1 MMLSSAVSLLLH
13 YRGLPSLRRQPLL
26 QTIYCL
32 LDQQLNEATAQQA
45 WGQSVSSLPLIL
57 PLFTISFCNRQPAGC
72 WTSRTGAQIPAFSQ
86 EHRGVSYCQST
97 RDSHSCTRHWLPVW
111 QRGRGCSLLRG
122 TMKEQNPAPVVLGLQ
137 EEDILDTC
145 PWQRPAAPDAQGLG
159 TSGVLQRPGGWQ
171 QSPCSG
177 ALRCPVPSPRPGALV
192 LCHLLARGPGCS
204 PMSRP
209 IPTAPAAA
217 PSSPAAC
224 RPFPASRGCA
234 AAVAEHSNRVFQV
247 IFEELHDYWGA
258 EIMEWINESLVG
270 LSFKLKKKKR
280 KSSLCHKCMI

>member
-45 WGQSVSSLPLIL
+45 WGQSVASLPLIL

-86 EHRGVSYCQST
+86 ERRGVSYCQST

-122 TMKEQNPAPVVLGLQ
+122 TMKEQKPAPVVVGLQ

-177 ALRCPVPSPRPGALV
+177 ALRCPVPSPRPGSLV
-192 LCHLLARGPGCS
+192 LCHLPSHSHSPGCS
-204 PMSRP
+204 PIITSGV
-209 IPTAPAAA
+209 PAISCFTWLCSGCGWAFQQGV
-217 PSSPAAC
+217 SSYFWRATWLL
-224 RPFPASRGCA
+224 RGLRGRNYG
-234 AAVAEHSNRVFQV
+234 VNKW
-247 IFEELHDYWGA
+247 ITGGFE
-258 EIMEWINESLVG
+258 
-270 LSFKLKKKKR
+270 F
-280 KSSLCHKCMI
+280 